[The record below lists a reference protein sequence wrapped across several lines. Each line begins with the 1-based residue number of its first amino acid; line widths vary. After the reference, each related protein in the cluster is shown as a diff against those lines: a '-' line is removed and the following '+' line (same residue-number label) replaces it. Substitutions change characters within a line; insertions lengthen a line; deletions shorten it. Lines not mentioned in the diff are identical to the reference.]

1 MNIIE
6 NVTTMTEDNVLYQR
20 NLHEYNNMSDGAL
33 NDYLIEV
40 TTRGIDVAL
49 LPTDDDNRKE
59 EKMNDGAR

>member
-1 MNIIE
+1 MMNITAI
-6 NVTTMTEDNVLYQR
+6 TEDNVLYQR
-20 NLHEYNNMSDGAL
+20 NLHEYNNISDGAL
-33 NDYLIEV
+33 NSYLIEV